1 VWVVKSLLTKYHNVA
16 MLNKCFFKIRDK
28 TMKVFHGILV
38 ASLVLVGCSEKQRTA
53 EFYRKNA
60 DERKATLDKC
70 YDTYKKGERP
80 EGNFAI
86 NCETARQVDAEELRN
101 TIRENLDNANR

>member
-1 VWVVKSLLTKYHNVA
+1 
-16 MLNKCFFKIRDK
+16 
-28 TMKVFHGILV
+28 MKVFHGVLV